1 MRIRI
6 IARST
11 TLTALALLASA
22 RLVHAQCSAH
32 PPTWT
37 HTASSCAVD
46 EASLTKYQ
54 FNNADFSF
62 KGTETSDN
70 SPSIPSVPLPIIV
83 RCNVVNP
90 LDSSVNPLWT
100 TLRIGYQ
107 DPDGTGTG
115 SRVRALLRRVHRPT
129 GATTTL
135 ATFDSNSSPA
145 TTRREETADVSP
157 IKFDFHSYEY
167 FVQIELTRRF
177 TGLSSNPLAF
187 KARLELWQCGG

>member
-1 MRIRI
+1 MRMRI

-11 TLTALALLASA
+11 TLTALALLASV
-22 RLVHAQCSAH
+22 RLVHAQCVELLPS
-32 PPTWT
+32 WT

-62 KGTETSDN
+62 KGSETSDN
-70 SPSIPSVPLPIIV
+70 TPTIPSVPVPIIV
-83 RCNVVNP
+83 RCNVLNP
-90 LDSSVNPLWT
+90 LDDSVNPVWNRLF
-100 TLRIGYQ
+100 IGYQ

-115 SRVRALLRRVHRPT
+115 SRVRALLRRVHRQT
-129 GATTTL
+129 GAATTV
-135 ATFDSNSSPA
+135 ATFDSNNSIV
-145 TTRREETADVSP
+145 TTRGEAFAVVSP
-157 IKFDFHSYEY
+157 TKFDFRGYEY

-187 KARLELWQCGG
+187 KARLEHIQCIP

>member
-1 MRIRI
+1 MRV

-22 RLVHAQCSAH
+22 RLVHAQCAEH
-32 PPTWT
+32 PPIWT

-46 EASLTKYQ
+46 EESLTKYQ

-70 SPSIPSVPLPIIV
+70 TPSIPSVPVPIIV

-90 LDSSVNPLWT
+90 LDSSVNPQWNRL
-100 TLRIGYQ
+100 LIGYQ

-115 SRVRALLRRVHRPT
+115 SRVRALLRRVNRQT
-129 GATTTL
+129 GGTATL
-135 ATFDSNSSPA
+135 ATFDSNSIAA
-145 TTRREETADVSP
+145 TTRREASAAVSP
-157 IKFDFHSYEY
+157 VTFDFRSYEY

-177 TGLSSNPLAF
+177 TGLGSNPLAF
-187 KARLELWQCGG
+187 KARLELIQCV